1 MNKVDVESGFKVMIQ
16 DEQFLDLIQK
26 TEKMELV
33 SFLAQLPIPV
43 AIFSRESR
51 FLGLNQDFADFY
63 ESDALYLN
71 GKLLKSVST
80 LVYHQFLDVIP
91 LFENGKN
98 EVDFEFYGRGHFYL
112 SYYKALR
119 DQDGEIVAVVVVCAD
134 ITRLKRRENVLLLN
148 NKKLHDHLYLDAV
161 TGLPN
166 KIAFGQFL
174 IDPENLDLMT
184 QRISFLKIDL
194 DSFKKFN
201 QFNSYTCGD
210 KVLEKVAEILTE
222 ELSQDNAK
230 YFRMNSANFVV
241 VMFDAT
247 EWSVLTVAE
256 RLKCAIAQQNLE
268 LTGNSTES
276 LTACIGIVHK
286 AANTVLSEDEL
297 LQKMGEAVQ
306 QAKSQGSNTIYM
318 MPE

>member
-1 MNKVDVESGFKVMIQ
+1 MI
-16 DEQFLDLIQK
+16 L
-26 TEKMELV
+26 
-33 SFLAQLPIPV
+33 
-43 AIFSRESR
+43 
-51 FLGLNQDFADFY
+51 
-63 ESDALYLN
+63 
-71 GKLLKSVST
+71 
-80 LVYHQFLDVIP
+80 
-91 LFENGKN
+91 
-98 EVDFEFYGRGHFYL
+98 
-112 SYYKALR
+112 
-119 DQDGEIVAVVVVCAD
+119 
-134 ITRLKRRENVLLLN
+134 TRLKRRENVLLLN

-268 LTGNSTES
+268 LAGNSTES